1 MVEPSFD
8 ESRGP
13 AELKAVLVRDD
24 ALNDS
29 ENLNP
34 SSMLREVVVTL
45 LLSLVMFLVINFVSA
60 RVRVISVSMQPT
72 LYEGDFVLVE
82 RVTKHLG
89 RLPNRGDVVIFEYPL
104 NPAQE
109 PYIKRVIGLPG
120 DTVAVQNGKVTVNGR
135 MLEEDYIS
143 APPAYN
149 GEWVVP
155 EDSLFVLGDNRNQS
169 SDSHVW
175 GMVPYENLIGRALV
189 VYYPVQHWEVLSHD
203 LNGDAMAAYP

>member
-1 MVEPSFD
+1 MVKENFQS
-8 ESRGP
+8 SSP
-13 AELKAVLVRDD
+13 AELKAVLIRDD
-24 ALNDS
+24 SLNDP
-29 ENLNP
+29 EYLGAGA
-34 SSMLREVVVTL
+34 MLREIVVTL
-45 LLSLVMFLVINFVSA
+45 LLSLVMFLAINFISA

-72 LYEGDFVLVE
+72 LYQGDFVLVE
-82 RVTKHLG
+82 RLSKHLG
-89 RLPNRGDVVIFEYPL
+89 QFPNRGDVVIFEYPL
-104 NPAQE
+104 NPSQE

-120 DTVAVQNGKVTVNGR
+120 DKVVVQNGKVTVNGR
-135 MLEEDYIS
+135 TLEEDYIS

-175 GMVPYENLIGRALV
+175 GMVPYENLIGRALL
-189 VYYPVQHWEVLSHD
+189 VYYPPQHWEMLSRD

>member
-1 MVEPSFD
+1 MVGQSFEFPS
-8 ESRGP
+8 P
-13 AELKAVLVRDD
+13 AELRAVLIRDD
-24 ALNDS
+24 SLNDP
-29 ENLNP
+29 EYLTP
-34 SSMLREVVVTL
+34 RAMLREVVVTL
-45 LLSLVMFLVINFVSA
+45 LLALAIFGVINFISA
-60 RVRVISVSMQPT
+60 RVRVVSVSMQPT
-72 LYEGDFVLVE
+72 LYQGDFVLVE
-82 RVTKHLG
+82 RITRHLG
-89 RLPNRGDVVIFEYPL
+89 QLPNRGDVVIFEYPL
-104 NPAQE
+104 NPNQE

-120 DTVAVQNGKVTVNGR
+120 DKVVVQNGNVSVNGR
-135 MLEEDYIS
+135 MLDEDYIS

-189 VYYPVQHWEVLSHD
+189 VYYPIHHWEMLSRD